1 MTTFGFH
8 YFPDDTHYRV
18 SDLHAW
24 LPELQALGAGWLTL
38 VGSLTRA
45 VPEAFIKPLCEAG
58 IEPIIHLPVVP
69 IRPILPADLEAL
81 FKSYERWGVKYVA
94 LFSEPNVR
102 SAWSPAE
109 WGKPALVERFLEV
122 LLPVLE
128 AQVEAG
134 LTPVFPALRA
144 GGDYWDTGFLE
155 AALAGINRRGASKI
169 AEQLVF
175 AVNLWTYNRPLS
187 WGQGGLQRWPEA
199 KPYLTP
205 PGTQDQQGFH
215 LVDWYD
221 EIIRSRLGESHPFLC
236 LSGGPRMGDH
246 TDKNFLPVDELWH
259 ESCIRELWQTQARQE
274 LLPNLLNINFWLLGA
289 GEGSPFANEAWYRGN
304 GTTVPA
310 VDVLKQRVQVQ
321 TKASKVLKAAGA
333 LDATLA
339 GQTEAGSAKPIQH
352 YLLLPAFEWGI
363 SEWHWSAAIEYVKAF
378 RPTCGFSPQEAAQAQ
393 RVTIVG
399 NEQGISR
406 DSENML
412 RLAGCAVER
421 VAGRDG
427 QETAAL
433 LKAIAQPA
441 ATKS

>member
-1 MTTFGFH
+1 MTTIGFH
-8 YFPDDTHYRV
+8 YFPDDTHYRT
-18 SDLHAW
+18 SDLQAW
-24 LPELQALGAGWLTL
+24 LPELKALGARWLTL

-45 VPEAFIKPLCEAG
+45 VPEAFIQPLRDAG
-58 IEPIIHLPVVP
+58 IEPIIHLPLVP
-69 IRPILPADLEAL
+69 IRPIPPAELETL
-81 FKSYERWGVKYVA
+81 FQSYARWGVKYVA

-102 SAWSPAE
+102 SAWSPAD
-109 WGKPALVERFLEV
+109 WGKPALVERFLEL

-155 AALAGINRRGASKI
+155 AALAGMNRRGADAITK
-169 AEQLVF
+169 QLVF
-175 AVNLWTYNRPLS
+175 AVNLWTYNRPLG

-205 PGTQDQQGFH
+205 SGTQDQQGFH

-236 LSGGPRMGDH
+236 LSGGPRIGDQ
-246 TDKNFLPVDELWH
+246 TDKSFLPVDELWH
-259 ESCIRELWQTQARQE
+259 ESCIREIMQAQARQE
-274 LLPNLLNINFWLLGA
+274 LLPNLLNINYWLLA
-289 GEGSPFANEAWYRGN
+289 AAEGSPFANEAWYRTN
-304 GTTVPA
+304 GATLPA
-310 VDVLKQRVQVQ
+310 VDMLKQRVQVQ
-321 TKASKVLKAAGA
+321 NKATKVFVPAVPADGTPEAPADNGA
-333 LDATLA
+333 
-339 GQTEAGSAKPIQH
+339 AKPIQH

-363 SEWHWSAAIEYVKAF
+363 SEWHWSAAIDYVKAF
-378 RPTCGFSPQEAAQAQ
+378 RPTCGFSPQEAAQAH

-399 NEQGISR
+399 NEQGVSR
-406 DSENML
+406 DIENML

-433 LKAIAQPA
+433 LKTIAQQVAP
-441 ATKS
+441 KP